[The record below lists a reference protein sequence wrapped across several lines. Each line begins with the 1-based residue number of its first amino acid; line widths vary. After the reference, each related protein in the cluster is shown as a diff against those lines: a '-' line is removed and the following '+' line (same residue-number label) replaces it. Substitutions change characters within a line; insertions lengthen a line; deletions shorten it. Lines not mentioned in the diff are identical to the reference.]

1 MRGENEML
9 DLIISTA
16 RTDTRVLAAY
26 LKGSRANPNAPKD
39 IYRDFDV
46 MYVVTET
53 GSFIRDT
60 SWMNA
65 FGRVALMQEQDSD
78 FGYGAR
84 FGIRSKYDESYSW
97 LLLFDDGN
105 RIDIGVE
112 TLRSGPERY
121 LTRGRTVIDR

>member
-65 FGRVALMQEQDSD
+65 LTSDSASFFVEGFGGGGVPARLA
-78 FGYGAR
+78 AR
-84 FGIRSKYDESYSW
+84 FAAS
-97 LLLFDDGN
+97 
-105 RIDIGVE
+105 
-112 TLRSGPERY
+112 
-121 LTRGRTVIDR
+121 

>member
-46 MYVVTET
+46 MYVATET
-53 GSFIRDT
+53 CSFIRDT

-65 FGRVALMQEQDSD
+65 SAYAPNM
-78 FGYGAR
+78 
-84 FGIRSKYDESYSW
+84 
-97 LLLFDDGN
+97 
-105 RIDIGVE
+105 
-112 TLRSGPERY
+112 
-121 LTRGRTVIDR
+121 TRAIPGCCSSTTAIAST